1 MTPEKFHSELEASFP
16 FTPTSSQNN
25 WFPEITKFIFS
36 KEKNNAFLLTGYAG
50 TGKTTLIGSL
60 VSQLKLTNYK
70 AVLMAP
76 TGRAA
81 KVMSTYSKFSA
92 RTIHKQIYYPKP
104 ESGGKMQFQL
114 KVNKF
119 RKTIFIIDEASMIGD
134 DRQNAKLFE
143 NGSLLHDVVQYVS
156 SGDQCKLIFVGD
168 PAQLP
173 PVHLNISP
181 ALDLDELTQFH
192 FDEVFS
198 IQLDVVVRQAQGSGI
213 LHNATLLRNQLNNEL
228 YDSFKFEVSDYND
241 ILYTNNGMDL
251 FEAIE
256 NAFRDSGTDQ
266 TVFIVRSNK
275 RANIYNEN
283 IRKRILGLEDDL
295 SIGDQLM
302 VVKNNYFWLAPES
315 KPGFIANGDVVQVE
329 SIQMRKEIYGFA
341 FAEVTVSLV
350 DYPEE
355 DFFDTVLLLETLT
368 SETPSLSFED
378 GNRLYQEV
386 LKDYT
391 SEKSKYKKFLK
402 VKSNKFFNALQ
413 VKYSYA
419 ITCHKSQGGQWEN
432 VFIEKPYL
440 PDGPDKDYLRWLY
453 TAMTRAKKQLFLI
466 GFPDGDFESI
476 E

>member
-1 MTPEKFHSELEASFP
+1 MTQEKFLHELETSFP
-16 FTPTSSQNN
+16 FPPTKSQIE
-25 WFPEITKFIFS
+25 WFPQITNFIFS
-36 KEKNNAFLLTGYAG
+36 KEKNTAFLLTGYAG

-60 VSQLKLTNYK
+60 VKQLKLADHK
-70 AVLMAP
+70 AILMAP

-92 RTIHKQIYYPKP
+92 KTIHKQIYYPKP
-104 ESGGKMQFQL
+104 ESRGKMQFQL
-114 KVNKF
+114 KANKF

-143 NGSLLHDVVQYVS
+143 NGSLLHDVIQYVS
-156 SGDQCKLIFVGD
+156 SGDQCRLIFVGD

-181 ALDLDELTQFH
+181 ALDPEELTQFH
-192 FDEVFS
+192 FDKIYSVK
-198 IQLDVVVRQAQGSGI
+198 LDAVVRQAKDSGI
-213 LHNATLLRNQLNNEL
+213 LNNATLLRSQLNNNV
-228 YDSFKFEVSDYND
+228 YDQFKFNVKGFSD
-241 ILYTNNGMDL
+241 ILYTNNGMNL

-266 TVFIVRSNK
+266 TIFIVRSNK

-283 IRKRILGLEDDL
+283 IRKRILGLEDEL
-295 SIGDQLM
+295 SVGDQLM
-302 VVKNNYFWLAPES
+302 VVKNNYFWLTPES
-315 KPGFIANGDVVQVE
+315 KPGFIANGDVVRVDA
-329 SIQMRKEIYGFA
+329 IQSKKELYGFS
-341 FAEVTVSLV
+341 FAEVSVSLV

-355 DFFDTVLLLETLT
+355 DSFDTVLLLNTLK
-368 SETPSLSFED
+368 SETPSLSYEE

-386 LKDYT
+386 LEDYA

-402 VKSNKFFNALQ
+402 VKNNPYFNALQ

-419 ITCHKSQGGQWEN
+419 VTCHKSQGGQWEN

-440 PDGPDKDYLRWLY
+440 AEGPDRDYLRWLY
-453 TAMTRAKKQLFLI
+453 TAITRAKKQLFMI
-466 GFPDGDFESI
+466 GFPDDDFLTI

>member
-1 MTPEKFHSELEASFP
+1 MTQEKFLHELETSFP
-16 FTPTSSQNN
+16 FPPTKSQIE
-25 WFPEITKFIFS
+25 WFPQITNFIFS
-36 KEKNNAFLLTGYAG
+36 KEKNTAFLLTGYAG

-60 VSQLKLTNYK
+60 VKQLKLADHK
-70 AVLMAP
+70 AILMAP

-92 RTIHKQIYYPKP
+92 KTIHKQIYYPKP
-104 ESGGKMQFQL
+104 ESRGKMQFQL
-114 KVNKF
+114 KANKF

-156 SGDQCKLIFVGD
+156 SGDQCRLIFVGD

-181 ALDLDELTQFH
+181 ALDPEELTQFH
-192 FDEVFS
+192 FDKIYSVK
-198 IQLDVVVRQAQGSGI
+198 LDAVVRQAKDSGI
-213 LHNATLLRNQLNNEL
+213 LNNATLLRSLLNNNV
-228 YDSFKFEVSDYND
+228 YDQFKFNVKGFSD

-266 TVFIVRSNK
+266 TIFIVRSNK

-283 IRKRILGLEDDL
+283 IRKRILGLEDEL
-295 SIGDQLM
+295 SVGDQLM
-302 VVKNNYFWLAPES
+302 VVKNNYFWLTPES
-315 KPGFIANGDVVQVE
+315 KPGFIANGDVVRVDA
-329 SIQMRKEIYGFA
+329 IQSKKELYGFS
-341 FAEVTVSLV
+341 FAEVSVSLV

-355 DFFDTVLLLETLT
+355 DSFDTVLLLNTLK
-368 SETPSLSFED
+368 SETPSLSYEE

-386 LKDYT
+386 LEDYA

-402 VKSNKFFNALQ
+402 VKNNPYFNALQ

-419 ITCHKSQGGQWEN
+419 VTCHKSQGGQWEN

-440 PDGPDKDYLRWLY
+440 AEGPDRDYLRWLY
-453 TAMTRAKKQLFLI
+453 TAITRAKKQLFMI
-466 GFPDGDFESI
+466 GFPDDDFLTI

>member
-1 MTPEKFHSELEASFP
+1 MTQEKFLHELETSFP
-16 FTPTSSQNN
+16 FPPTKSQIE
-25 WFPEITKFIFS
+25 WFPQITNFIFS
-36 KEKNNAFLLTGYAG
+36 KEKNTAFLLTGYAG

-60 VSQLKLTNYK
+60 VKQLKLADHK
-70 AVLMAP
+70 AILMAP

-92 RTIHKQIYYPKP
+92 KTIHKQIYYPKP
-104 ESGGKMQFQL
+104 ESRGKMQFQL
-114 KVNKF
+114 KANKF

-156 SGDQCKLIFVGD
+156 SGDQCRLIFVGD

-181 ALDLDELTQFH
+181 ALDPEELTQFH
-192 FDEVFS
+192 FDKIYSVK
-198 IQLDVVVRQAQGSGI
+198 LDAVVRQAKDSGI
-213 LHNATLLRNQLNNEL
+213 LNNATLLRSQLNNNV
-228 YDSFKFEVSDYND
+228 YDQFKFNVKGFSD
-241 ILYTNNGMDL
+241 ILYTNNGMNL

-266 TVFIVRSNK
+266 TIFIVRSNK

-283 IRKRILGLEDDL
+283 IRKRILGLEDEL
-295 SIGDQLM
+295 SVGDQLM
-302 VVKNNYFWLAPES
+302 VVKNNYFWLTPES
-315 KPGFIANGDVVQVE
+315 KPGFIANGDVVRVDA
-329 SIQMRKEIYGFA
+329 IQSKKELYGFS
-341 FAEVTVSLV
+341 FAEVSVSLV

-355 DFFDTVLLLETLT
+355 DSFDTVLLLNTLK
-368 SETPSLSFED
+368 SETPSLSYEE

-386 LKDYT
+386 LEDYA

-402 VKSNKFFNALQ
+402 VKNNPYFNALQ

-419 ITCHKSQGGQWEN
+419 VTCHKSQGGQWEN

-440 PDGPDKDYLRWLY
+440 AEGPDRDYLRWLY
-453 TAMTRAKKQLFLI
+453 TAITRAKKQLFMI
-466 GFPDGDFESI
+466 GFPDDDFLTI

>member
-1 MTPEKFHSELEASFP
+1 MTQEKFLHELETSFP
-16 FTPTSSQNN
+16 FPPTKSQIE
-25 WFPEITKFIFS
+25 WFPQITNFIFS
-36 KEKNNAFLLTGYAG
+36 KEKNTAFLLTGYAG

-60 VSQLKLTNYK
+60 VKQLKLADHK
-70 AVLMAP
+70 AILMAP

-81 KVMSTYSKFSA
+81 KVMSTYSRFSA
-92 RTIHKQIYYPKP
+92 KTIHKQIYYPKP
-104 ESGGKMQFQL
+104 ESRGKMQFQL
-114 KVNKF
+114 KANKF

-156 SGDQCKLIFVGD
+156 SGDQCRLIFVGD

-181 ALDLDELTQFH
+181 ALDPEELTQFH
-192 FDEVFS
+192 FDKIYSVK
-198 IQLDVVVRQAQGSGI
+198 LDAVVRQAKDSGI
-213 LHNATLLRNQLNNEL
+213 LNNATLLRSQLNNNV
-228 YDSFKFEVSDYND
+228 YDQFKFNVKGFSD
-241 ILYTNNGMDL
+241 ILYTNNGMNL

-266 TVFIVRSNK
+266 TIFIVRSNK

-283 IRKRILGLEDDL
+283 IRKRILGLEDEL
-295 SIGDQLM
+295 SVGDQLM
-302 VVKNNYFWLAPES
+302 VVKNNYFWLTPES
-315 KPGFIANGDVVQVE
+315 KPGFIANGDVVRVDA
-329 SIQMRKEIYGFA
+329 IQSKKELYGFS
-341 FAEVTVSLV
+341 FAEVSVSLV

-355 DFFDTVLLLETLT
+355 DSFDTVLLLNTLK
-368 SETPSLSFED
+368 SETPSLSYEE

-386 LKDYT
+386 LEDYA

-402 VKSNKFFNALQ
+402 VKNNPYFNALQ

-419 ITCHKSQGGQWEN
+419 VTCHKSQGGQWEN

-440 PDGPDKDYLRWLY
+440 AEGPDRDYLRWLY
-453 TAMTRAKKQLFLI
+453 TAITRAKKQLFMI
-466 GFPDGDFESI
+466 GFPDDDFLTI

>member
-1 MTPEKFHSELEASFP
+1 MNASEFYSLIKQQFP
-16 FTPTSSQNN
+16 HQPTNKQDVVLMQIS
-25 WFPEITKFIFS
+25 EFIFS
-36 KEKNNAFLLTGYAG
+36 KTPNALYLLKGYAG
-50 TGKTTLIGSL
+50 TGKTTIIGTI
-60 VSQLKLTNYK
+60 VTNLWK
-70 AVLMAP
+70 AKKSAVLMAP

-81 KVMSTYSKFSA
+81 KVISNYSKKEAF
-92 RTIHKQIYYPKP
+92 TIHKKIYFPKKDK
-104 ESGGKMQFQL
+104 SGGVKFILQP
-114 KVNKF
+114 NKH
-119 RKTIFIIDEASMIGD
+119 KNTIFIVDEASMIPDTPGES
-134 DRQNAKLFE
+134 KLFE

-181 ALDLDELTQFH
+181 ALDLEELTQFH
-192 FDEVFS
+192 FDKVFS
-198 IQLDVVVRQAQGSGI
+198 IQLDAVVRQAQGSGI
-213 LHNATLLRNQLNNEL
+213 LHNATLLRNQLNNQL

-241 ILYTNNGMDL
+241 ISYTNNGMDL

-295 SIGDQLM
+295 SEGDQLM

-315 KPGFIANGDVVQVE
+315 KPGFIANGDVIQIE
-329 SIQMRKEIYGFA
+329 SIQMRKEIYGFS

-355 DFFDTVLLLETLT
+355 EFFDTVLLLKTLT

-386 LKDYT
+386 LKDFN

-419 ITCHKSQGGQWEN
+419 VTCHKSQGGQWEN

-466 GFPDGDFESI
+466 GFPDGDFDSI

>member
-1 MTPEKFHSELEASFP
+1 M
-16 FTPTSSQNN
+16 PTTSQTN
-25 WFPEITKFIFS
+25 WFPEISKFIFS

-60 VSQLKLTNYK
+60 VSQLKLTDYK

-104 ESGGKMQFQL
+104 ETGGKMQFQL
-114 KVNKF
+114 KVNKS

-156 SGDQCKLIFVGD
+156 TGDQCKLIFVGD

-181 ALDLDELTQFH
+181 ALDLEELTQFH
-192 FDEVFS
+192 FDKVYS
-198 IQLDVVVRQAQGSGI
+198 IQLDAVVRQAQGSGI
-213 LHNATLLRNQLNNEL
+213 LHNATLLRNQLNNQL

-241 ILYTNNGMDL
+241 ISYTNNGMDL

-256 NAFRDSGTDQ
+256 DAFRDSGTDQ

-295 SIGDQLM
+295 SVGDQLM

-315 KPGFIANGDVVQVE
+315 KPGFIANGDVIQIE
-329 SIQMRKEIYGFA
+329 SIQMRKEIYGFS

-350 DYPEE
+350 DY
-355 DFFDTVLLLETLT
+355 
-368 SETPSLSFED
+368 
-378 GNRLYQEV
+378 
-386 LKDYT
+386 
-391 SEKSKYKKFLK
+391 
-402 VKSNKFFNALQ
+402 
-413 VKYSYA
+413 
-419 ITCHKSQGGQWEN
+419 
-432 VFIEKPYL
+432 
-440 PDGPDKDYLRWLY
+440 
-453 TAMTRAKKQLFLI
+453 
-466 GFPDGDFESI
+466 
-476 E
+476 

>member
-60 VSQLKLTNYK
+60 VSQLKLTDYK

-295 SIGDQLM
+295 SVGDQLM

>member
-1 MTPEKFHSELEASFP
+1 MTQEKFLHELETSFP
-16 FTPTSSQNN
+16 FPPTKSQIE
-25 WFPEITKFIFS
+25 WFPQITNFIFS
-36 KEKNNAFLLTGYAG
+36 KEKNTAFLLTGYAG

-60 VSQLKLTNYK
+60 VKQLKLADHK
-70 AVLMAP
+70 AILMAP

-92 RTIHKQIYYPKP
+92 KTIHKQIYYPKP
-104 ESGGKMQFQL
+104 ESRGKMQFQL
-114 KVNKF
+114 KANKF

-156 SGDQCKLIFVGD
+156 SGDQCRLIFVGD
-168 PAQLP
+168 TAQLP

-181 ALDLDELTQFH
+181 ALDPEELTQFH
-192 FDEVFS
+192 FDKIYSVK
-198 IQLDVVVRQAQGSGI
+198 LDAVVRQAKDSGI
-213 LHNATLLRNQLNNEL
+213 LNNATLLRSQLNNNV
-228 YDSFKFEVSDYND
+228 YDQFKFNVKGFSD
-241 ILYTNNGMDL
+241 ILYTNNGMNL

-266 TVFIVRSNK
+266 TIFIVRSNK

-283 IRKRILGLEDDL
+283 IRKRILGLEDEL
-295 SIGDQLM
+295 SVGDQLM
-302 VVKNNYFWLAPES
+302 VVKNNYFWLTPES
-315 KPGFIANGDVVQVE
+315 KPGFIANGDVVRVDA
-329 SIQMRKEIYGFA
+329 IQSKKELYGFS
-341 FAEVTVSLV
+341 FAEVSVSLV

-355 DFFDTVLLLETLT
+355 DSFDTVLLLNTLK
-368 SETPSLSFED
+368 SETPSLSYEE

-386 LKDYT
+386 LEDYA

-402 VKSNKFFNALQ
+402 VKNNPYFNALQ

-419 ITCHKSQGGQWEN
+419 VTCHKSQGGQWEN

-440 PDGPDKDYLRWLY
+440 AEGPDRDYLRWLY
-453 TAMTRAKKQLFLI
+453 TAITRAKKQLFMI
-466 GFPDGDFESI
+466 GFPDDDFLTI